1 MNNSN
6 ILRGLQLIAGGALLI
21 VANLSHA
28 QYAWIDAKGMKQ
40 FSDRP
45 PPPGTPQKNILRGRN
60 MATASDAAPAPATAT
75 ATATAP
81 AAAAPAAATKV
92 APPSLAERE
101 AEYRKRKTEQVE
113 SEKKAGLEAE
123 NAKAKAAACTSARQ
137 AKTQIDT
144 GAPIREANAERSWLD
159 DKQRAERKAAAEK
172 SIGEFCG

>member
-60 MATASDAAPAPATAT
+60 MATASGAAPAPAT